1 MYKVV
6 IQNVNQIYFSL
17 QDHNGKRLSLTK
29 YEIRKFHGLS
39 LSEANHYKKF
49 IPLGLSVFIQDDSFI
64 ESDFKVIDDILDE
77 VEEKEVEEKEVEEKE
92 VEEKEVEVLFPY
104 SKDSLKELKK
114 AELRDLCLKVDIN
127 INKKTKADLIEDL
140 VAYYGL

>member
-77 VEEKEVEEKEVEEKE
+77 VEEKEVEEKEVE
-92 VEEKEVEVLFPY
+92 VLFPY

-127 INKKTKADLIEDL
+127 INKKTKAELIEDL

>member
-1 MYKVV
+1 MYKVI

-17 QDHNGKRLSLTK
+17 QDHNGKRLSLVK

-64 ESDFKVIDDILDE
+64 ESDFRVIDNILD
-77 VEEKEVEEKEVEEKE
+77 E

-104 SKDSLKELKK
+104 SKDSLEELKK
-114 AELRDLCLKVDIN
+114 AELRDLCLNVGIN
-127 INKKTKADLIEDL
+127 INKKTKAELIEDL

>member
-92 VEEKEVEVLFPY
+92 VEVLFPY

-127 INKKTKADLIEDL
+127 INKKTKAELIEDL